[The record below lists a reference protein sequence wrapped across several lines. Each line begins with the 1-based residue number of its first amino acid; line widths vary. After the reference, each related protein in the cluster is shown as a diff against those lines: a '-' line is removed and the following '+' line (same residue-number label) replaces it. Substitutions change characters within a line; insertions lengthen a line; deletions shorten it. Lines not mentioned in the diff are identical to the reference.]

1 MSSTEY
7 DAHFFEKTL
16 FFWRHIFRH
25 ENLRLWNTTVKF
37 FEHNCHISGT
47 KPPHLQKLSNLGVQ
61 IGTATISA
69 IGQADDS
76 ALLSNNIHSLSNL
89 LLPTI

>member
-1 MSSTEY
+1 MKKLYFSGVIYSGMKICVFGTQLLN
-7 DAHFFEKTL
+7 FS
-16 FFWRHIFRH
+16 
-25 ENLRLWNTTVKF
+25 NTTVTSL
-37 FEHNCHISGT
+37 EQN
-47 KPPHLQKLSNLGVQ
+47 LQKLSNLGVQ